1 MKQKTVKKN
10 NGSVRAKETAY
21 ALLSE
26 YGITSVNLES
36 IIYVTENKGIELF
49 EYGSENYAGVEN
61 LLRELK
67 LENAAAASHGFA
79 FSDGMNN
86 IIFVREKLTAE
97 EKLLVIAHELGH
109 ILLGHL
115 KGAASVY
122 VGASEEYEAN
132 EFVHYLMNA
141 APLLRIKIKMR
152 EKRRAVVGI
161 AAAVIII
168 AAGICTAASIMKY
181 DSAADY
187 YITETGEKYHQAD
200 CVTIRGKKVHKMTEE
215 ERESG
220 KYTPCAVC
228 LPEK

>member
-1 MKQKTVKKN
+1 MKKN

-26 YGITSVNLES
+26 YGITSINLKTV
-36 IIYVTENKGIELF
+36 IYITENKGIELF
-49 EYGSENYAGVEN
+49 EYGSDNYAGVEN

-86 IIFVREKLTAE
+86 IIFVRETLTEE
-97 EKLLVIAHELGH
+97 EKVLVIAHELGH

-115 KGAASVY
+115 KGAASMY
-122 VGASEEYEAN
+122 VGAREEYEAN
-132 EFVHYLMNA
+132 EFVHYIMNA
-141 APLLRIKIKMR
+141 APLFRLKIRIH

-161 AAAVIII
+161 AAAVMII
-168 AAGICTAASIMKY
+168 AAGICTAAGIIKY

-187 YITETGEKYHQAD
+187 YITETGEKYHRAD

-228 LPEK
+228 LPEQ

>member
-1 MKQKTVKKN
+1 MKKN

-26 YGITSVNLES
+26 YGITSINLKTV
-36 IIYVTENKGIELF
+36 IYITENKGIELF
-49 EYGSENYAGVEN
+49 EYGSDNYAGVEN

-79 FSDGMNN
+79 FSDGMND
-86 IIFVREKLTAE
+86 IIFVRETLTEE
-97 EKLLVIAHELGH
+97 EKVLVIAHELGH

-115 KGAASVY
+115 KGAASMY
-122 VGASEEYEAN
+122 VGAREEYEAN
-132 EFVHYLMNA
+132 EFVHYIMNV
-141 APLLRIKIKMR
+141 APLFRLKIKIN

-161 AAAVIII
+161 AAAVMII
-168 AAGICTAASIMKY
+168 AAGICTAAGIIKY

-228 LPEK
+228 LPEQ

>member
-1 MKQKTVKKN
+1 MKKN

-26 YGITSVNLES
+26 YGITSINLKTV
-36 IIYVTENKGIELF
+36 IYITENKGIELF
-49 EYGSENYAGVEN
+49 EYGSDNYAGVEN

-79 FSDGMNN
+79 FSDGMND
-86 IIFVREKLTAE
+86 IIFVRETLTEE
-97 EKLLVIAHELGH
+97 EKVLVIAHELGH

-115 KGAASVY
+115 KGAASMY
-122 VGASEEYEAN
+122 VGAREEYEAN
-132 EFVHYLMNA
+132 EFVHYIMNV
-141 APLLRIKIKMR
+141 APLFRLKIRIH
-152 EKRRAVVGI
+152 EKRRAVLGI
-161 AAAVIII
+161 AAAVMIV
-168 AAGICTAASIMKY
+168 AAGICTVAGIIKY

-228 LPEK
+228 LPEQ

>member
-1 MKQKTVKKN
+1 MKKN

-26 YGITSVNLES
+26 YGITSINLKTV
-36 IIYVTENKGIELF
+36 IYITENKGIELF
-49 EYGSENYAGVEN
+49 EYGSDNYAGVEN

-79 FSDGMNN
+79 FSDGMND
-86 IIFVREKLTAE
+86 IIFVRETLTEE
-97 EKLLVIAHELGH
+97 EKVLVIAHELGH

-115 KGAASVY
+115 KGAASMY
-122 VGASEEYEAN
+122 VGAREEYEAN
-132 EFVHYLMNA
+132 EFVHYIMNA
-141 APLLRIKIKMR
+141 APLFRLKIRIH

-161 AAAVIII
+161 AAAVMII
-168 AAGICTAASIMKY
+168 AAGICTAAGIIEY

-228 LPEK
+228 LPEQ

>member
-1 MKQKTVKKN
+1 MKKN

-26 YGITSVNLES
+26 YGITSINLKTV
-36 IIYVTENKGIELF
+36 IYITENKGIELF
-49 EYGSENYAGVEN
+49 EYGSDNYAGVEN

-86 IIFVREKLTAE
+86 IIFVRETLTE
-97 EKLLVIAHELGH
+97 DEKVLVIAHELGH

-115 KGAASVY
+115 KGAASMY
-122 VGASEEYEAN
+122 VGAREEYEAN
-132 EFVHYLMNA
+132 EFVHYIMNA
-141 APLLRIKIKMR
+141 APLFRLKIRIH

-161 AAAVIII
+161 AAAVMII
-168 AAGICTAASIMKY
+168 AAGICTAAGIIKY

-215 ERESG
+215 EPKR
-220 KYTPCAVC
+220 
-228 LPEK
+228 

>member
-1 MKQKTVKKN
+1 MKKN

-26 YGITSVNLES
+26 YGITSINLKTV
-36 IIYVTENKGIELF
+36 IYITENKGIELF
-49 EYGSENYAGVEN
+49 EYGSDNYAGVEN

-79 FSDGMNN
+79 FSDGMND
-86 IIFVREKLTAE
+86 IIFVRETLTEE
-97 EKLLVIAHELGH
+97 EKVLVIAHELGH

-115 KGAASVY
+115 KGAASMY
-122 VGASEEYEAN
+122 VGAREEYEAN
-132 EFVHYLMNA
+132 EFVHYIMNA
-141 APLLRIKIKMR
+141 APLFRLKIRIH

-161 AAAVIII
+161 AAAVMII
-168 AAGICTAASIMKY
+168 AAGICTAAGIIKY
-181 DSAADY
+181 DSEADY

-228 LPEK
+228 LPEQ

>member
-1 MKQKTVKKN
+1 MKKN

-26 YGITSVNLES
+26 YGITSINLKTV
-36 IIYVTENKGIELF
+36 IYITENKGIELF
-49 EYGSENYAGVEN
+49 EYGSDNYAGVEN

-79 FSDGMNN
+79 FSDGMND
-86 IIFVREKLTAE
+86 IIFVRETLTEE
-97 EKLLVIAHELGH
+97 EKVLVIAHELGH

-115 KGAASVY
+115 KGAASMY
-122 VGASEEYEAN
+122 VGAREEYEAN
-132 EFVHYLMNA
+132 EFVHYIMNA
-141 APLLRIKIKMR
+141 APLFRLKIRIH

-161 AAAVIII
+161 AAAVMII
-168 AAGICTAASIMKY
+168 AAGICTAAGIIKY

-228 LPEK
+228 LPEQ

>member
-1 MKQKTVKKN
+1 MKKN

-26 YGITSVNLES
+26 YGITSINLKTV
-36 IIYVTENKGIELF
+36 IYITENKGIELF
-49 EYGSENYAGVEN
+49 EYGSDNYAGVEN

-79 FSDGMNN
+79 FSDGMND
-86 IIFVREKLTAE
+86 IIFVRETLTEE
-97 EKLLVIAHELGH
+97 EKVLVIAHELGH

-115 KGAASVY
+115 KGAASMY
-122 VGASEEYEAN
+122 VGAREEYEAN
-132 EFVHYLMNA
+132 EFVHYIMNVD
-141 APLLRIKIKMR
+141 PLFRLKIRIH
-152 EKRRAVVGI
+152 EKRRAVLGI
-161 AAAVIII
+161 AAAVMIV
-168 AAGICTAASIMKY
+168 AAGICTVAGIIKY

-228 LPEK
+228 LPEQ